1 MIISPT
7 IQQTR
12 CQSWLRRNLP
22 PDSPVLV
29 TDITSLYTA
38 ICLMGPLAQS
48 VMSDV
53 TDSSVS
59 YKDFPFFT
67 CKVNE
72 TIIFDFVSLLI
83 IYEILFLIY

>member
-1 MIISPT
+1 MIIAPT

-12 CQSWLRRNLP
+12 CQTWLKYNMP

-48 VMSDV
+48 VMSDL

-67 CKVNE
+67 YKV
-72 TIIFDFVSLLI
+72 SSAGQS
-83 IYEILFLIY
+83 